1 MDVVSAAMSRTILP
15 KEPLVDAMSAA
26 WSSVEALAAALND
39 DQWRARSILPGWSVG
54 DVVAHVMTTERMLLG
69 DALPQVAAD
78 VDAFEHVHNSIGV
91 MNERWLEFY
100 RDQDR
105 DAVLSDYRDVI
116 ARRKAALATMTQ
128 ADFDADSF
136 TPAGPD
142 TYGRFIRVRV
152 FDCWMHE
159 LDLCDSLGLPLPV
172 DRVTAGVALDEIAGS
187 MPFVVGKKAGAPDGS
202 RIRIVI
208 EGAVSRTLNIAV
220 DGRAG
225 MVDELDRIPDLTLV
239 INYAEFARLVGGR
252 STGDPGSAVVDGDR
266 VLGEKI
272 LANLAYVM

>member
-1 MDVVSAAMSRTILP
+1 
-15 KEPLVDAMSAA
+15 MSAA
-26 WSSVEALAAALND
+26 WSAVENLATTVTD
-39 DQWRARSILPGWSVG
+39 DQWHSPSILPGWTVG

-69 DALPQVAAD
+69 DRQPEVASD
-78 VDAFEHVHNSIGV
+78 VDAFDHVHNSIGA

-100 RDQDR
+100 RSLGR
-105 DAVLSDYRDVI
+105 EAVLTDYREVT
-116 ARRKAALATMTQ
+116 ARRKAALATMSQ

-142 TYGRFIRVRV
+142 SYGRFIRIRV

-159 LDLCDSLGLPLPV
+159 LDLCDTLGLPLPT
-172 DRVTAGVALDEIAGS
+172 DPVTAGTALDEIATS

-202 RIRIVI
+202 RIRFAI
-208 EGAVSRTLNIAV
+208 EGAVSRTLNISV
-220 DGRAG
+220 DGRAR

-252 STGDPGSAVVDGDR
+252 STGDVGSAVIDGDR
-266 VLGEKI
+266 VLGEKV